1 VTELTLRWSSR
12 RPHPR
17 ALETLPRIEVNLS
30 TMSVMRYRGRLGCRS
45 CVRGSAPKRP
55 TSTDQSTARSL
66 RATHDLTEGRTLAP
80 ATGSRQNRLHTRLD
94 AISVGLR
101 AVRLVDATRR
111 WRLRVRLTDTDIAA
125 IKSASADLRNE
136 ISVLQNENAPDAT
149 DETAFA
155 FASLALQAMPTPAS
169 QNYPASPVQ
178 QLESLASDLDAML
191 SGQAPDEAIA
201 NRIETT
207 YKRTSDLVQSN
218 FGRTG
223 ELFEE
228 NDEIDRLF

>member
-1 VTELTLRWSSR
+1 MTL
-12 RPHPR
+12 
-17 ALETLPRIEVNLS
+17 
-30 TMSVMRYRGRLGCRS
+30 
-45 CVRGSAPKRP
+45 
-55 TSTDQSTARSL
+55 
-66 RATHDLTEGRTLAP
+66 
-80 ATGSRQNRLHTRLD
+80 ATGSRQNRLHSRLD

-111 WRLRVRLTDTDIAA
+111 WRSHVPFTDTDITA
-125 IKSASADLRNE
+125 IRSAFADLRNE

-155 FASLALQAMPTPAS
+155 FASLALQAMPVSAS
-169 QNYPASPVQ
+169 QIYPASPVQ

-191 SGQAPDEAIA
+191 SGQVPDETVAD
-201 NRIETT
+201 RIEAT

-218 FGRTG
+218 TGRTG

-228 NDEIDRLF
+228 NDELKCLV